1 MSDTLH
7 LRLILDAIAVVREYT
22 KGGKEPFLVD
32 PMRRDGVVWRLATIG
47 EAVKDLS
54 EEACAKEP
62 HIPWRRIAGMRDRLI
77 HGYASVDFEIVW
89 EVVEDQLDPLEQ
101 AVRRLLD
108 ES

>member
-7 LRLILDAIAVVREYT
+7 LRLILDAIEAIREYT
-22 KGGKEPFLVD
+22 QGGRAPFLGD
-32 PMRRDGVVWRLATIG
+32 RMRRDGVVWRLATIG

-62 HIPWRRIAGMRDRLI
+62 DIPWRRIAGMRDRLI

-89 EVVEDQLDPLEQ
+89 EVVEDQLYPLEQ